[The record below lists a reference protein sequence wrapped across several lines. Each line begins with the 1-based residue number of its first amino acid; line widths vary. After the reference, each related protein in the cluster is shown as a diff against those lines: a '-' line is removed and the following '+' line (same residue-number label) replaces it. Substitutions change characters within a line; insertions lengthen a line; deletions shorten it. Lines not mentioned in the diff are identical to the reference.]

1 MVVAF
6 VDECK
11 SGTFAL
17 GITLVHLRDLKLVRS
32 ELRKLR
38 KPGQNRLH
46 FSKESESRRKEI
58 LSTMRILPIHVFV
71 IESAL
76 KHEGQA
82 REACLKELV
91 NACPSLNVHRI
102 VLEEDQSLVKR
113 DKAVIRSQLRVL
125 GETHNL
131 DYFHES
137 PNFEPC
143 LWISDAIAWANHKGG
158 YWLALAGLV

>member
-1 MVVAF
+1 MLVAF

-11 SGTFAL
+11 SGNFSL
-17 GITLVHLRDLKLVRS
+17 GITLVHVRDLKLVRS

-46 FSKESESRRKEI
+46 FSKESDSRRKEI
-58 LSTMRILPIHVFV
+58 LSTMRILPVQVFV

-76 KHEGQA
+76 KHERDA
-82 REACLKELV
+82 REACLTELV
-91 NACPSLNVHRI
+91 KVSRSLNIHRI
-102 VLEEDQSLVKR
+102 VLEEDQSLVRR
-113 DKAVIRSQLRVL
+113 DNSVIRSQLRVL
-125 GETHNL
+125 GESHKL

-143 LWISDAIAWANHKGG
+143 LWISDAIAWANQKGG
-158 YWLALAGLV
+158 YWRVLAGLA